1 MKYSKIKRAKF
12 INRPNRFIANVEID
26 GKREVV
32 HVKNTGRCKEIFVEG
47 TTVILEEGSNPNRK
61 TKYSIIAGYKGDLLI
76 NTDSQVPNT
85 VVYDAIVNNKIE
97 EIQNVTHI
105 KREATFGKSRFD
117 IYFEKED
124 KKGFIEVKGVTLEH
138 EGICKFPDAPTK
150 RGAKHIYELIEAK
163 NQGYES
169 CIFFLVQMAGMKYF
183 TPNDDTDPE
192 FGQALRL
199 AYEQGV
205 EILVYDC
212 IVKEDEIAIG
222 KKLDFLLT

>member
-1 MKYSKIKRAKF
+1 MA
-12 INRPNRFIANVEID
+12 
-26 GKREVV
+26 KREVV

-117 IYFEKED
+117 IYFEK
-124 KKGFIEVKGVTLEH
+124 G
-138 EGICKFPDAPTK
+138 
-150 RGAKHIYELIEAK
+150 R
-163 NQGYES
+163 
-169 CIFFLVQMAGMKYF
+169 
-183 TPNDDTDPE
+183 
-192 FGQALRL
+192 
-199 AYEQGV
+199 
-205 EILVYDC
+205 
-212 IVKEDEIAIG
+212 
-222 KKLDFLLT
+222 